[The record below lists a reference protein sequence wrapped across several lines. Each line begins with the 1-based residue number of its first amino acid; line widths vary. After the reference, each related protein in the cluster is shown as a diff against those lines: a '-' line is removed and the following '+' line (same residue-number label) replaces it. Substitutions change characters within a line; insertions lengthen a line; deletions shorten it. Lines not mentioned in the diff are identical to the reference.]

1 MKRRTAIRN
10 IAIITA
16 GAVFLP
22 ACNNT
27 DTVAIPLKKIVVS
40 AKEQDM
46 LAQLAETILPK
57 TKNFIGAKDL
67 KSHEF
72 LLTMIDDCSSPED
85 QKKFTD
91 GLKVFDKLCHDK
103 FGQIFTGFTAEQ
115 KKSLLSDIEKKNN
128 VPEDAANFYKTVK
141 RYTLQ
146 SFTSSKQYMVDVRK
160 YNMVPGSN
168 FKGCVKIQAV

>member
-27 DTVAIPLKKIVVS
+27 DTIAIPLKKISVS

-46 LAQLAETILPK
+46 LAQLAEAILPK

-72 LLTMIDDCSSPED
+72 LLTMIDDCTSPDD

-103 FGQIFTGFTAEQ
+103 FGQIFTGFTGEQ
-115 KKSLLSDIEKKNN
+115 KKSLLSDIEKKNG
-128 VPEDAANFYKTVK
+128 VSEEAANFYKTVK
-141 RYTLQ
+141 RYTVQ

-168 FKGCVKIQAV
+168 FKGCVKI